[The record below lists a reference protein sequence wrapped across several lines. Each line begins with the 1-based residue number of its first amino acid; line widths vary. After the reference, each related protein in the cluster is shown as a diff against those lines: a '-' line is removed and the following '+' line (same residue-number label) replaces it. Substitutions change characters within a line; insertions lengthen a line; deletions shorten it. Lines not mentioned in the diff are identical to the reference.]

1 MKVLL
6 INSEHTLGGGAYTVY
21 LNTAELLKKVGVQ
34 VIFFA
39 QHSQN
44 EISCDQIEYFSKEN
58 TQANS
63 FQYVRN
69 RFYNQTAANSLQKLI
84 EVEHP
89 DVAHAHLIWG
99 CLAPSILDVLK
110 RNNIPVV
117 HTVHDYAMV
126 CSKVT
131 LRSFEGEICERCSCG
146 KYWES
151 VKTKCHKGSLIRSI
165 VSTAEFAYRNK
176 YHHPVNLISHFIFV
190 SNFCSDQHCKMDG
203 LFENASKTILYNIPN
218 NLVSTLSREQLSDTF
233 NSYYLYYGRLAT
245 EKGIDTLISVFIKHP
260 ELRLKIVGTGPLES
274 SLMSRCNVEKAN
286 NIEFL
291 GFKSGM
297 ELYEIVENAK
307 YVCVP
312 SEWYENNPMT
322 IIEAYTLGTP
332 VIAARIGGI
341 PEIVEDYRTG
351 FLFNSGSIKEL
362 DAVLISAEG
371 MNKEQYM
378 CLKQEA
384 KRYSS
389 IKFNRERYI
398 KQLMSIYRHLIL
410 QKKRYETTTVGI

>member
-1 MKVLL
+1 M
-6 INSEHTLGGGAYTVY
+6 GGGAYTVY
-21 LNTAELLKKVGVQ
+21 LNTAELLKKEGVQ
-34 VIFFA
+34 VIYFA

-44 EISCDQIEYFSKEN
+44 EIPCDQTEYFSKEN
-58 TQANS
+58 TQVNRI
-63 FQYVRN
+63 QYVRN

-84 EVEHP
+84 EDEHP

-99 CLAPSILDVLK
+99 CLAPSILNVLK

-117 HTVHDYAMV
+117 HTVHDYAMI

-131 LRSFEGEICERCSCG
+131 LRSFEGDICERCSCG

-151 VKTKCHKGSLIRSI
+151 VKTRCHKGSLIRSI
-165 VSTAEFAYRNK
+165 ISTAEFAYRNK
-176 YHHPVNLISHFIFV
+176 LFHPVNLISHFIFV
-190 SNFCSDQHCKMDG
+190 SQFCSDQHRKMDD
-203 LFENASKTILYNIPN
+203 LFENASRSVLYNIPN
-218 NLVSTLSREQLSDTF
+218 DLVSMLSREQLTDTF
-233 NSYYLYYGRLAT
+233 NSYYLYYGRLAS

-260 ELRLKIVGTGPLES
+260 QLCLKIVGTGPLES
-274 SLMSRCNVEKAN
+274 ALRSRCEVEKVN

-291 GFKSGM
+291 GFKSGL
-297 ELYEIVENAK
+297 ELYKIVKNAK

-332 VIAARIGGI
+332 VIAANIGGI

-351 FLFNSGSIKEL
+351 FLFNSGSIEDL
-362 DAVLISAEG
+362 DAVLISAERI
-371 MNKEQYM
+371 NKEQYM
-378 CLKQEA
+378 SLKQGA

-389 IKFNRERYI
+389 IKFNRESYAR
-398 KQLMSIYRHLIL
+398 QLMSIYNHLIL
-410 QKKRYETTTVGI
+410 QKNKR